1 MNKYIIDGYN
11 GIMPLD
17 LTNIDK
23 KHHKNMIIE
32 HQKNIEEYK
41 LEQDKLPHNLKY
53 ENCIQ
58 KVYKQLKKEE
68 YHKNQR
74 IQKKIKQQ
82 EEIDKNRIKSYKN
95 K

>member
-1 MNKYIIDGYN
+1 MNKYVIDGYF

-17 LTNIDK
+17 LTNVDEK
-23 KHHKNMIIE
+23 YHKSMIKE
-32 HQKNIEEYK
+32 HKKNIEEYK

-58 KVYKQLKKEE
+58 KVYKQLEKEE

-82 EEIDKNRIKSYKN
+82 EEIDKNRIKLYKDE
-95 K
+95 

>member
-1 MNKYIIDGYN
+1 MSNNIINGYN
-11 GIMPLD
+11 GIIPLD

-23 KHHKNMIIE
+23 KYHKNIIE
-32 HQKNIEEYK
+32 EHKKNIEDYK
-41 LEQDKLPHNLKY
+41 LEQEKLPYHLKY

-58 KVYKQLKKEE
+58 KVYKQLEKEE

-82 EEIDKNRIKSYKN
+82 EEVDKNRIKLYKSE
-95 K
+95 